1 MARTAR
7 QQGVF
12 LVVFFGAL
20 LLVLA
25 GVVVL
30 GRHIGGGFGDACRQ
44 GDLFPCRNQGFN
56 DARCL
61 TERGSAGTCTHLCEG
76 ESDCPKGS
84 TCRTAQWTTGR
95 DGAQGGRVE
104 KVCQSVR

>member
-1 MARTAR
+1 MARTVR

-20 LLVLA
+20 LCVLA

-30 GRHIGGGFGDACRQ
+30 GQTIGGEAGASCRQ

-61 TERGSAGTCTHLCEG
+61 TTRGDTGTCTHLCAVD
-76 ESDCPKGS
+76 SDCPKGMA
-84 TCRTAQWTTGR
+84 CRTAQWTTGR
-95 DGAQGGRVE
+95 GSTPAGRVE
-104 KVCQSVR
+104 AVCQHVR